1 MVICPQCNIEH
12 APREEF
18 CRKCG
23 KFLLSVEDPVPKE
36 EKIEGNLICPK
47 CQVLYEKGN
56 YCRRCGSLLVQ
67 STPTQEANV
76 QPLEKKGV
84 KRRSKEW
91 LSLFKEKKE
100 IESCMSKLEAQ
111 EDRISSDVIH
121 PMLAHYRDR
130 LNSLLPVLQEI
141 EAELESIGEKTS
153 EEIDFFESKLKPVQ
167 KRLEEFQ
174 SLYGSGAVMKADFL
188 REKNELRKEI
198 KSIERSLVT
207 FRKILSL
214 LPDRM
219 SGNMVSS
226 GSTGHLLQPATLAA
240 ATVIILLVMAGAG
253 LLWQRHAQ
261 STRPI
266 LTEVITSPSP
276 SPTNLQTM
284 MDSKESEK
292 IGALFENIRKAN
304 LQKNIGLFMACFS
317 RDFDGMEG
325 KRQDTL
331 NTWKTYNYHDLSY
344 ALKEQ
349 EISGDTANVRLEW
362 LIRTSKKAG
371 GKLHAGRSVLDVT
384 LKRENGLWKIQAIKP
399 VS

>member
-1 MVICPQCNIEH
+1 MRFARNFHGFLVDAEINKERGNFICPQCNIEH

-67 STPTQEANV
+67 PTPTQEANV

-91 LSLFKEKKE
+91 LSLFKERKE
-100 IESCMSKLEAQ
+100 LESCMSKLEAQ

-276 SPTNLQTM
+276 SLRSPANRHARPHLAPALQ
-284 MDSKESEK
+284 DHPQ
-292 IGALFENIRKAN
+292 GGRKAGEARLVSFVERLVVAFVHELHGPEN
-304 LQKNIGLFMACFS
+304 LA
-317 RDFDGMEG
+317 
-325 KRQDTL
+325 
-331 NTWKTYNYHDLSY
+331 
-344 ALKEQ
+344 A
-349 EISGDTANVRLEW
+349 AVR
-362 LIRTSKKAG
+362 
-371 GKLHAGRSVLDVT
+371 
-384 LKRENGLWKIQAIKP
+384 
-399 VS
+399 